1 MTDHKKM
8 NSSLIRSYIQASQQ
22 IDIQI
27 EVERNT
33 KINGITEKR
42 TMKDTGIKKREV
54 SSDSTDSIRKIDA
67 HRITWKQLCLRFELD
82 EDKIYTEG
90 LTTAQANSRN
100 LKQGD
105 NVLSEKKKTPWYWKL
120 IHEWTSPFALLL
132 WGGGIMCFIAY
143 ALDQSDP
150 SNLYLGIVL
159 CIVVMLTGLV
169 TYFQNTK
176 SDSVMDGFKNFIP
189 PKCKIIRDGKEDMI
203 NASKLVRGDIVLLNE
218 GSRIPADVR
227 IIESKELRVDNS
239 SLTGE
244 SDPLL
249 RSPECTEP
257 DKVLETKNVAFFGTM
272 CKEGRG
278 KGMVFNIG
286 DETVIGQIANLAD
299 TASVDLTPLRRELNR
314 FIKIITVISISLG
327 FLFFCLGFLLKYG
340 IIENLVFA
348 IGIIVANVPEGLLT
362 TVTITLSVASSKM
375 YANKVLVKNLESVET
390 LGSTSCICS
399 DKTGTLTQNKMTIEN
414 LFFDGAIYKGHN
426 KEKMGTKFAYQY
438 DINSPT
444 FKALNN
450 AAIVGSEAI
459 FSTALPDKYQN
470 RIDQLNKNSNRYEE
484 ERAKIDKEWH
494 ELYKV
499 MPFYDKPVSGDASE
513 TAIIKFFQPI
523 EDILSTR
530 AKFPIGQQKD
540 GSPSL
545 VPFNSAHKFTFKV
558 VKYQTPDSDWCVF
571 LKGAPERVWD
581 KCTKV
586 LHNGKEI
593 PLDHEQ
599 MKQIDNANIKFAKG
613 GQRILG
619 FALYHLPRSQFPE
632 THKFQFNGP
641 TDLDIPFDCLTFIGL
656 VSLIDPPRE
665 SVPDAIKKCKTA
677 GIKVIMVTGDQQLTA
692 AAIAKDIGIFEDETS
707 VEIQERLKCSYDEA
721 LEKARAIV
729 VNGEMLT
736 KAIAE
741 DEGLPESKKGKKLE
755 KWLLKP
761 QIVFARTSPAQKLYI
776 VKGCQNLGY
785 TVAVTGD
792 GVNDS
797 PAINQ
802 ADIGI
807 AMGIT
812 GSDVAKDSADMVL
825 LNDDFSSII
834 MGIEEGRKIFDN
846 LKKSISYTLISN
858 IPELIPFLTF
868 IILKIPL
875 PLSTVLIL
883 CVDLGTDMIPAVAFS
898 YEDAELDIM
907 TRRPRDR
914 EEHLV
919 TAKLMVFSYVQ
930 IGIIMSFGGFV
941 VYCVIMLDFGMN
953 VYQMFNVILKPYY
966 PHNPSDVYDPN
977 HPFLGNT
984 NVKIGADPTE
994 NNEVAIELINSSNT
1008 KGRLQNDEW
1017 KEGPRILD
1025 WLFTVHLEQDLRM
1038 GFLELNEA
1046 KNGVIENINWTPCR
1060 VYQVSP
1066 ISHRP
1071 VCYSTEA
1078 LKYAQSGFYFG
1089 IVIGQW
1095 YNSIAC
1101 RTRKVS
1107 LKDHG
1112 MKNMFMMFGWCSEF
1126 SLCMLLA
1133 YCLPINH
1140 VFGTRDLILPHFF
1153 LPAAP
1158 HGLFILFWDECRKYL
1173 IRNWKKGDLRHANW
1187 FERNT
1192 CY

>member
-1 MTDHKKM
+1 MAAKQQL
-8 NSSLIRSYIQASQQ
+8 NSTLIRSYIQASQQ

-33 KINGITEKR
+33 KITGITNRRVMKETGKKTAEKQ
-42 TMKDTGIKKREV
+42 D
-54 SSDSTDSIRKIDA
+54 DSTDSIRKIDA
-67 HRITWKQLCLRFELD
+67 HRVTWKQLCLRYQLNE
-82 EDKIYTEG
+82 EKIFSEG
-90 LTTAQANSRN
+90 LTTQEANARN
-100 LKQGD
+100 LKEGD
-105 NVLSEKKKTPWYWKL
+105 NVLSERKKTPWYWKL
-120 IHEWTSPFALLL
+120 IHEWTSPFALML
-132 WGGGIMCFIAY
+132 WGGSALCFLAY
-143 ALDQSDP
+143 GLDQSDP

-159 CIVVMLTGLV
+159 AIVVMVTGLV
-169 TYFQNTK
+169 TFFQNAK

-189 PKCKIIRDGKEDMI
+189 PKCKIIRDGKEDLI
-203 NASKLVRGDIVLLNE
+203 NAAKLVRGDIVLLNE

-249 RSPECTEP
+249 RSAECTEP
-257 DKVLETKNVAFFGTM
+257 EKVLETKNVAFFGTM

-286 DETVIGQIANLAD
+286 DDTVIGQIANLAD
-299 TASVDLTPLRRELNR
+299 TASVGLSPLRKELNR
-314 FIKIITVISISLG
+314 FIKIITVIALSLG
-327 FLFFCLGFLLKYG
+327 LLFFALGFILKYG

-348 IGIIVANVPEGLLT
+348 IGIIVANVPEGLLAT
-362 TVTITLSVASSKM
+362 ITITLSVASSKM
-375 YANKVLVKNLESVET
+375 YAKKVLVKNLESVET

-414 LFFDGAIYKGHN
+414 LFFDGAIFKGHN
-426 KEKMGTKFAYQY
+426 KEKMGPKFTYQY
-438 DINSPT
+438 DVTSPT
-444 FKALNN
+444 FKALNE

-459 FSTALPDKYQN
+459 FSTALPDKFQH
-470 RIDQLNKNSNRYEE
+470 RIDQLVKTSSSYEAD
-484 ERAKIDKEWH
+484 RAQIDKEWH
-494 ELYKV
+494 ELYKI
-499 MPFYDKPVSGDASE
+499 MPFYEKPVSGDASE
-513 TAIIKFFQPI
+513 TAIVKFFQPI
-523 EDILSTR
+523 EDILVTR
-530 AKFPIGQQKD
+530 ARFPIGEQKD
-540 GSPSL
+540 GSASI

-558 VKYQTPDSDWCVF
+558 VKCKTADSDWCVF

-586 LHNGKEI
+586 LHKGKEI

-599 MKQIDNANIKFAKG
+599 MKLIDTANIQFAKG

-619 FALYHLPRSQFPE
+619 FALYHLPRAQYPE

-641 TDLDIPFDCLTFIGL
+641 LDLDIPFNCLTFIGL
-656 VSLIDPPRE
+656 VSLIDPPRDA
-665 SVPDAIKKCKTA
+665 VPDAIKKCKTA

-707 VEIQERLKCSYDEA
+707 VEIQERLKCSYEEA
-721 LEKARAIV
+721 VEKARAIV

-741 DEGLPESKKGKKLE
+741 DEGLPENKKGKKLE

-776 VKGCQNLGY
+776 VKGCQTLGY
-785 TVAVTGD
+785 IVAVTGD

-825 LNDDFSSII
+825 LNDDFSAII

-846 LKKSISYTLISN
+846 LKKSIAYTLTSN
-858 IPELIPFLTF
+858 IPELCPFLTF
-868 IILKIPL
+868 IILQIPL

-919 TAKLMVFSYVQ
+919 TAKLMVFSYIQ
-930 IGIIMSFGGFV
+930 MGIIQTLGGYV
-941 VYCVIMLDFGMN
+941 VYCVVMFDYGMN
-953 VYQMFNVILKPYY
+953 VYKLFGVILQPYF
-966 PHNPSDVYDPN
+966 PHNPTDVYDPN
-977 HPFLGNT
+977 HPFFGNT
-984 NVKIGADPTE
+984 NVKIGTNPEKNEPSLELISTE
-994 NNEVAIELINSSNT
+994 NV
-1008 KGRLQNDEW
+1008 KGR
-1017 KEGPRILD
+1017 KEYSDWENGPRLLD
-1025 WLFTVHLEQDLRM
+1025 WLFTLHSEQDIRM
-1038 GFLELNEA
+1038 GFLALNDA
-1046 KNGVIENINWTPCR
+1046 KNGAKEEIEWNPCR
-1060 VYQVSP
+1060 VYQISPVSN
-1066 ISHRP
+1066 RP
-1071 VCYSTEA
+1071 VCYSSEA
-1078 LKYAQSGFYFG
+1078 LKYAQTGFFFG
-1089 IVIGQW
+1089 IVITQW

-1107 LKDHG
+1107 SKDHG
-1112 MKNMFMMFGWCSEF
+1112 MRNIFLLFGWCSEF
-1126 SLCMLLA
+1126 ALCFLLA
-1133 YCLPINH
+1133 YCLPIMH

-1153 LPAAP
+1153 MPGVP
-1158 HGLFILFWDECRKYL
+1158 HGVLMLFYDEVRKYL
-1173 IRNWKKGDLRHANW
+1173 IRNWPKSDLKQQNW